1 MELIIQTGRFK
12 ITMINTVS
20 ALKGKADNMLNQMPN
35 VIREENSKRI
45 VKKVIKIK
53 KMKNWSR

>member
-1 MELIIQTGRFK
+1 MEEILELIIRLGDLK

-35 VIREENSKRI
+35 
-45 VKKVIKIK
+45 
-53 KMKNWSR
+53 